1 MSELYKFDKII
12 KDKYKILV
20 GVDEVG
26 RGPLAGPVVA
36 VASIINEDISG
47 INDSKKISEKKRE
60 KIYNEIIDTVEYG
73 VGIVNE
79 NIIDDIN
86 ILNATFLAMN
96 MAIDELCN
104 KYSLNKKDIYVIVD
118 GDKIIRK
125 YEGLQE
131 CIIKGDSKSL
141 SIATSSIIAKVIRD
155 RMMILE
161 DEKYPEYDFKNN
173 KGYGTKKHRDALI
186 KHGATPIHRKTF
198 IRKIG
203 SDIYDKSGELS

>member
-1 MSELYKFDKII
+1 MSELYEFDKII

-26 RGPLAGPVVA
+26 RGPLAGPLVA

-186 KHGATPIHRKTF
+186 KYGVTPIHRKTF
-198 IRKIG
+198 I
-203 SDIYDKSGELS
+203 